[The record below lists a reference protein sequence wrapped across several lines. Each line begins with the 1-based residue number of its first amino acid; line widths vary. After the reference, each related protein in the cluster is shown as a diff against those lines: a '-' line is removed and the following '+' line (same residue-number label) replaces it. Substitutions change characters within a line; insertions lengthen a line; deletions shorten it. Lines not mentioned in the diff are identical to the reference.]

1 MTDRENNRDSR
12 KGGSGRVLILLDGS
26 RSSYSA
32 LEAAAEIAARRGSD
46 VLGVFVEEI
55 NLLRSAGYGFTREV
69 GSASGISRPFDPE
82 QLEQRMRLMASQA
95 RQALARAVS
104 GRAGRHD
111 LRVARGSAVGE
122 LLALA
127 RPDDLL
133 VLGLPRLNMASGLFP
148 GSPARG
154 LIRESPARILLWC
167 EQRVPESSRVVV
179 ALNDHKE
186 ANLRAI
192 RAAVDASRYYHR
204 PITVL
209 LPPGSEA
216 RAQEEALRKEADLA
230 GTDLRVRILPAMD
243 SRTVAQVLREEVASH
258 LVLSR
263 DNHLFQEPG
272 GDLLLA
278 QLRLPVIITP

>member
-1 MTDRENNRDSR
+1 VTDRENNRENR
-12 KGGSGRVLILLDGS
+12 NPRQGRVLILLDGS
-26 RSSYSA
+26 RTSYSA

-46 VLGVFVEEI
+46 VLGVFVEEV

-82 QLEQRMRLMASQA
+82 QLEQRMRRMASHA
-95 RQALARAVS
+95 RQALARAV
-104 GRAGRHD
+104 AGRGGQHD

-133 VLGLPRLNMASGLFP
+133 VLGLPRLNMASGLLP

-154 LIRESPARILLWC
+154 LIRESPARVLLWC
-167 EQRVPESSRVVV
+167 EQRVPERSRVVV
-179 ALNDHKE
+179 ALNDHRE

-204 PITVL
+204 PVTVL
-209 LPPGSEA
+209 LSPGSQA
-216 RAQEEALRKEADLA
+216 REQEEALRREPGLA
-230 GTDLRVRILPAMD
+230 GTDLRVRTLPATD
-243 SRTVAQVLREEVASH
+243 PGSVARVLREEAASH

-263 DNHLFQEPG
+263 DNHLFREPG